1 MTLNFSIG
9 KNPVLDCDC
18 SGWPEAS
25 RQQFQKEA
33 RELGRVTRTGG
44 AGIST
49 VRIYHD
55 ADADLDALRTALTDL
70 ANTILP
76 GNDFKC

>member
-1 MTLNFSIG
+1 MTLDFSIG
-9 KNPVLDCDC
+9 ENPVLDCDC

-25 RQQFQKEA
+25 RQQFQQEA
-33 RELGRVTRTGG
+33 QALDGVTRTGG

-70 ANTILP
+70 ANTILA
-76 GNDFKC
+76 GHDFKC